1 MKEYIPRYVDRQ
13 LEETL
18 EYIGATLIV
27 GPKWCGKTTTAKQF
41 ANSEIQLQNPQKTE
55 SYLKLADTD
64 PLILLE
70 GENPRLIDEWQMAP
84 KLWDAVRYS
93 VDERNEYGL
102 YILTGST
109 MIDNSKI
116 MHSGAGR
123 ITRLLMRPMSL
134 YESGDSTGEISIM
147 DLFDRKDI
155 EINGIS
161 SKLSLKDIIFL
172 ACRGGWPEILN
183 IKNKSYQLK
192 IAQSYIQSI
201 CESDT
206 SIIDGVKRNP
216 KIFEAILKSY
226 SRNVSTLVA
235 NTKIIEDI
243 KENYG
248 ELSKQTFYS
257 YVNILKKLYVIENI
271 NAWSPNLKSK
281 QKIRKSEKKGFIDP
295 SLAVASLGTTPEQL
309 LQDFKTFGFIF
320 ESLCIR
326 DLHVYSSTAGGKI
339 LYYNDGSFEV
349 DCILQLN
356 DGRYALIEFK
366 LGDKDIEKGAENLLK
381 LKKLINKQRDK
392 GKIHI
397 PEPTFLAVVTGD
409 DIALKRDDGVYVL
422 PIGVLK

>member
-55 SYLKLADTD
+55 AYLKLADTD

-109 MIDNSKI
+109 MVDNSKI

>member
-55 SYLKLADTD
+55 AYLKLADTD

-109 MIDNSKI
+109 MVDNTKI

>member
-109 MIDNSKI
+109 MVDNSKI

-366 LGDKDIEKGAENLLK
+366 LGDTDIEKGAENLLK

>member
-1 MKEYIPRYVDRQ
+1 MRKYHPRYIDRQ
-13 LEETL
+13 LKETL
-18 EYIGATLIV
+18 EYMGATLIV
-27 GPKWCGKTTTAKQF
+27 GPKWVGKTTTAKQF
-41 ANSEIQLQNPQKTE
+41 ANSEIQLQNPKKTE
-55 SYLKLADTD
+55 SYLKLADVD
-64 PLILLE
+64 PLLLLE

-93 VDERNEYGL
+93 VDERSEYGL

-109 MIDNSKI
+109 MVDNSKI

-147 DLFDRKDI
+147 DLFDNKDI
-155 EINGIS
+155 KINGIA

-183 IKNKSYQLK
+183 IENKSYQLK

-206 SIIDGVKRNP
+206 SIIDGVRRNSE
-216 KIFEAILKSY
+216 IFEAILKSF
-226 SRNVSTLVA
+226 SRNVSTLIS

-248 ELSKQTFYS
+248 EISKQTFYS
-257 YVNILKKLYVIENI
+257 YVNVLKKLYVIENI
-271 NAWSPNLKSK
+271 GAWSPNLKSK

-295 SLAVASLGTTPEQL
+295 SLAVASLATTPQQL
-309 LQDFKTFGFIF
+309 FQDFKTFGFIF

-326 DLHVYSSTAGGKI
+326 DLHVYTSSLGGKI

-366 LGDKDIEKGAENLLK
+366 LGDNDIEKGAQNLLK
-381 LKKLINKQRDK
+381 LNQLINKKRDE

-397 PEPTFLAVVTGD
+397 PEPSFLAVITGD
-409 DIALKRDDGVYVL
+409 DVALKRADGVYVL
-422 PIGVLK
+422 PIGVLR

>member
-109 MIDNSKI
+109 MVDNSKI

-309 LQDFKTFGFIF
+309 LHDFKTFGFIF

>member
-1 MKEYIPRYVDRQ
+1 MPRYVDEQ
-13 LEETL
+13 LKETL
-18 EYIGATLIV
+18 EYMGATLIV

-70 GENPRLIDEWQMAP
+70 GENPKLIDEWQMAP

-93 VDERNEYGL
+93 VDERNGYGL

-109 MIDNSKI
+109 MVDNSKI

-147 DLFDRKDI
+147 DLFDKKDI
-155 EINGIS
+155 KVNGIT

-183 IKNKSYQLK
+183 IDNKSYQLK

-257 YVNILKKLYVIENI
+257 YVNVLKKLYVIENI

-281 QKIRKSEKKGFIDP
+281 AKIRKSEKKGFIDP
-295 SLAVASLGTTPEQL
+295 SLAVASLGVTPEQL
-309 LQDFKTFGFIF
+309 LQDFRTFGFIF

-326 DLHVYSSTAGGKI
+326 DLHVYSSSAGGKI

-366 LGDKDIEKGAENLLK
+366 LGDADIEKGAKNLLK
-381 LKKLINKQRDK
+381 LKELINKKREK

-397 PEPTFLAVVTGD
+397 PEPAFLAVITGD
-409 DIALKRDDGVYVL
+409 DIAVKRDDEVYVL

>member
-1 MKEYIPRYVDRQ
+1 MRKYHPRYIDRQ
-13 LEETL
+13 LKETL
-18 EYIGATLIV
+18 EYMGATLIV
-27 GPKWCGKTTTAKQF
+27 GPKWVGKTTTAKQF
-41 ANSEIQLQNPQKTE
+41 ANSEIQLQNPKKTE
-55 SYLKLADTD
+55 SYLKLADVD
-64 PLILLE
+64 PLLLLE

-93 VDERNEYGL
+93 VDERSEYGL

-109 MIDNSKI
+109 MVDNSKI

-147 DLFDRKDI
+147 DLFDNKDI
-155 EINGIS
+155 KINGIA

-183 IKNKSYQLK
+183 IENKSYQLK

-206 SIIDGVKRNP
+206 SIIDGVRRNSE
-216 KIFEAILKSY
+216 IFEAILKSF
-226 SRNVSTLVA
+226 SRNVSTLIS

-248 ELSKQTFYS
+248 EISKQTFYS
-257 YVNILKKLYVIENI
+257 YVNVLKKLYVIENI
-271 NAWSPNLKSK
+271 GAWSPNLKSK

-295 SLAVASLGTTPEQL
+295 SLAVASLATTPQQL
-309 LQDFKTFGFIF
+309 FQDFKTFGFIF

-326 DLHVYSSTAGGKI
+326 DLHVYTSSLGGKI

-366 LGDKDIEKGAENLLK
+366 LGDNDIEKGAQNLLK
-381 LKKLINKQRDK
+381 LNQLINKKRDE

-397 PEPTFLAVVTGD
+397 PEPSFLAVITGD
-409 DIALKRDDGVYVL
+409 DVALKRVDGVYVL
-422 PIGVLK
+422 PIGVLR

>member
-1 MKEYIPRYVDRQ
+1 MV
-13 LEETL
+13 
-18 EYIGATLIV
+18 
-27 GPKWCGKTTTAKQF
+27 
-41 ANSEIQLQNPQKTE
+41 
-55 SYLKLADTD
+55 
-64 PLILLE
+64 
-70 GENPRLIDEWQMAP
+70 
-84 KLWDAVRYS
+84 
-93 VDERNEYGL
+93 
-102 YILTGST
+102 
-109 MIDNSKI
+109 DNSKI

>member
-1 MKEYIPRYVDRQ
+1 MRKYHPRYIDRQ
-13 LEETL
+13 LKETL
-18 EYIGATLIV
+18 EYMGATLIV
-27 GPKWCGKTTTAKQF
+27 GPKWVGKTTTAKQF
-41 ANSEIQLQNPQKTE
+41 ANSEIQLQNPKKTE
-55 SYLKLADTD
+55 SYLKLADVD
-64 PLILLE
+64 PLLLLE

-93 VDERNEYGL
+93 VDERSEYGL

-109 MIDNSKI
+109 MVDNSKI

-147 DLFDRKDI
+147 DLFDNNDI
-155 EINGIS
+155 KINGIA

-183 IKNKSYQLK
+183 IENKSYQLK

-206 SIIDGVKRNP
+206 SIIDGVRRNSE
-216 KIFEAILKSY
+216 IFEAILKSF
-226 SRNVSTLVA
+226 SRNVSTLIS

-248 ELSKQTFYS
+248 EISKQTFYS
-257 YVNILKKLYVIENI
+257 YVNVLKKLYVIENI
-271 NAWSPNLKSK
+271 GAWSPNLKSK

-295 SLAVASLGTTPEQL
+295 SLAVASLATTPQQL
-309 LQDFKTFGFIF
+309 FQDFKTFGFIF

-326 DLHVYSSTAGGKI
+326 DLHVYTSSLGGKI

-366 LGDKDIEKGAENLLK
+366 LGDNDIEKGAQNLLK
-381 LKKLINKQRDK
+381 LNQLINKKRDE

-397 PEPTFLAVVTGD
+397 PEPSFLAVITGD
-409 DIALKRDDGVYVL
+409 DVALKRVDGVYVL
-422 PIGVLK
+422 PIGVLR

>member
-109 MIDNSKI
+109 MVDNSKI

-155 EINGIS
+155 KINGIS

>member
-109 MIDNSKI
+109 MVDNSKI

-192 IAQSYIQSI
+192 IAKSYIQSI

>member
-109 MIDNSKI
+109 MVDNSKI

>member
-1 MKEYIPRYVDRQ
+1 MNEYMPRYVDTQ
-13 LEETL
+13 LKETL
-18 EYIGATLIV
+18 EYMGATLIV

-41 ANSEIQLQNPQKTE
+41 AKSEIQLQNPQKTE

-70 GENPRLIDEWQMAP
+70 GKNPRLIDEWQMAP
-84 KLWDAVRYS
+84 RLWDAVRYS
-93 VDERNEYGL
+93 VDERKEYGL

-109 MIDNSKI
+109 MVDNSKI

-134 YESGDSTGEISIM
+134 YESNDSTGKISIM
-147 DLFDRKDI
+147 DLFDKKDI
-155 EINGIS
+155 QINGITS
-161 SKLSLKDIIFL
+161 NLSLKDIIFL

-183 IKNKSYQLK
+183 IENKAYQLK

-206 SIIDGVKRNP
+206 SIIDGVKRDP

-226 SRNVSTLVA
+226 SRNVSTLVS

-248 ELSKQTFYS
+248 EISKQTFYS
-257 YVNILKKLYVIENI
+257 YINVLKKLYVIENI

-295 SLAVASLGTTPEQL
+295 SLAVASLGVTPEQL

-326 DLHVYSSTAGGKI
+326 DLHVYSSSAGGKI
-339 LYYNDGSFEV
+339 LYYNDGSHEV
-349 DCILQLN
+349 DCVLQLN

-366 LGDKDIEKGAENLLK
+366 LGNREIEKGAENLLK
-381 LKKLINKQRDK
+381 LKKLINKQREK
-392 GKIHI
+392 GKTHI
-397 PEPTFLAVVTGD
+397 PEPTFLAVITGGEM
-409 DIALKRDDGVYVL
+409 ALKRKDGVFVL

>member
-1 MKEYIPRYVDRQ
+1 MREYHPRYIDRQ

-18 EYIGATLIV
+18 EYMGATLIV
-27 GPKWCGKTTTAKQF
+27 GPKWVGKTTTAKQF
-41 ANSEIQLQNPQKTE
+41 ANSEIQLQNPKKTE
-55 SYLKLADTD
+55 SYLKLADVD
-64 PLILLE
+64 PLLLLE
-70 GENPRLIDEWQMAP
+70 GDNPRLIDEWQMAP

-93 VDERNEYGL
+93 VDERSEYGL

-109 MIDNSKI
+109 MVDNSKI

-147 DLFDRKDI
+147 DLFDNKDI
-155 EINGIS
+155 KINGLT

-183 IKNKSYQLK
+183 IENKSYQLK

-206 SIIDGVKRNP
+206 SIIDGVRRNP

-226 SRNVSTLVA
+226 SRNVSTLIS
-235 NTKIIEDI
+235 NTKVIEDI
-243 KENYG
+243 RENYG
-248 ELSKQTFYS
+248 EISKQTFYS
-257 YVNILKKLYVIENI
+257 YVNVLKKLYVIENI
-271 NAWSPNLKSK
+271 GAWSPNLKSK

-295 SLAVASLGTTPEQL
+295 SLAVASLGTTPQQL
-309 LQDFKTFGFIF
+309 FQDFKTFGFIF

-326 DLHVYSSTAGGKI
+326 DLHVYTSSFGGKI
-339 LYYNDGSFEV
+339 LYYNDGSLEV

-366 LGDKDIEKGAENLLK
+366 LGDNDIEKGAKNLLK
-381 LKKLINKQRDK
+381 LNQLINKKRDE

-397 PEPTFLAVVTGD
+397 LEPSFLAVITGD
-409 DIALKRDDGVYVL
+409 DVALKRDDGVYVL
-422 PIGVLK
+422 PIGVLR

>member
-109 MIDNSKI
+109 MVDNSKI

-281 QKIRKSEKKGFIDP
+281 QKIRKSKKKGFIDP